1 MAKLRLGVIGAGSWT
16 MSSHLPNLER
26 WRDDVEFTIVNR
38 RTPELLQK
46 IKKTFGFQKATTNWE
61 DVIGERCDILV
72 VGSPVGYHHVQT
84 KAALEAGAH
93 VLCEKPFT
101 INPADSWDLVEAVRR
116 TGKDVIIAY
125 GWNYRPMVVQAH
137 QLMHD
142 DGGIGEIEQLTI
154 HMASATR
161 ELLSETGSYP
171 DADPE
176 LIPQAETWSRPQT
189 SGGGYGQAQL
199 THALG
204 LALWLTDL
212 RGKDVFALMSAP
224 LDAKVE
230 LHDAISVRYTNGAI
244 GTLAGGS
251 AHIGANNNKHQ
262 VEVRAIGSKGQFQ
275 IDLDRELVWRFR
287 VPGEDVRLSF
297 EPNAGLYDCIG
308 PIDALVDLALGHDV
322 ENCSPIELGA
332 RTVEILDAA
341 YRSARSGVLEAVH

>member
-16 MSSHLPNLER
+16 VSSHLPNLER

-38 RTPELLQK
+38 RTPELLEK
-46 IKKTFGFQKATTNWE
+46 IKNTFGFRMATTNWE
-61 DVIGERCDILV
+61 DVIAERCDIV
-72 VGSPVGYHHVQT
+72 IVGSPVGYHHVQT
-84 KAALEAGAH
+84 KAALEAGAQ

-101 INPADSWDLVEAVRR
+101 IDPADSWDLVEAVRR
-116 TGKDVIIAY
+116 TGKDVIVAY

-137 QLMHD
+137 ELMHD

-176 LIPQAETWSRPQT
+176 L
-189 SGGGYGQAQL
+189 
-199 THALG
+199 
-204 LALWLTDL
+204 
-212 RGKDVFALMSAP
+212 VFALMSAP

-244 GTLAGGS
+244 GTLGGGS
-251 AHIGANNNKHQ
+251 CYRGAANNRHQ
-262 VEVRAIGSKGQFQ
+262 VYLRAIGSKGQLMV
-275 IDLDRELVWRFR
+275 DLERNVLWRYR
-287 VPGEDVRLSF
+287 SPSDDVNVPLDQE
-297 EPNAGLYDCIG
+297 AGLYDCRG
-308 PIDALVDLALGHDV
+308 PVDAVVLAGLGRPYS
-322 ENCSPIELGA
+322 NNSPAELGA

-341 YRSARSGVLEAVH
+341 YRSAKGGRIERVATQALKTG